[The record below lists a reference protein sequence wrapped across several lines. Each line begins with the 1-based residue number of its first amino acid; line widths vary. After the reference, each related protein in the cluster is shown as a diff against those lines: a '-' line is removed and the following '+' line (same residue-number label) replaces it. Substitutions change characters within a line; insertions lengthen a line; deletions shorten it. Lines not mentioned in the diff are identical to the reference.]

1 MAGHGLIADLAL
13 TGRAMDAQEA
23 LRHGVVSRVVP
34 DDELDEA
41 AMTICREIAASPP
54 FAVKMFRRTLSRIGN
69 PLVQRTMQE
78 ESMGMTAIYETADY
92 AEMKAARAEGRD
104 PEYRGR

>member
-1 MAGHGLIADLAL
+1 
-13 TGRAMDAQEA
+13 
-23 LRHGVVSRVVP
+23 
-34 DDELDEA
+34 
-41 AMTICREIAASPP
+41 
-54 FAVKMFRRTLSRIGN
+54 MFRRTLSRIGN

-92 AEMKAARAEGRD
+92 AEMKAARAEGRE